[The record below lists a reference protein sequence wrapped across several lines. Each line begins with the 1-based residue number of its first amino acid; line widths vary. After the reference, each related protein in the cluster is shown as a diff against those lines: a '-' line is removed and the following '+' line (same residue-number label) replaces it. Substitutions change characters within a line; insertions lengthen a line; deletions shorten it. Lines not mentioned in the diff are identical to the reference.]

1 MILGVCEINGVKTG
15 NCDYQNSARHKSMKY
30 IFKKMKPYS
39 NYVYLLIGSHGP
51 LVENYLTLLY
61 LLWFLEKLCKFTK
74 PTIVIIAF
82 VRSMA
87 GISLR
92 TIVSLLYVC

>member
-1 MILGVCEINGVKTG
+1 
-15 NCDYQNSARHKSMKY
+15 
-30 IFKKMKPYS
+30 MKPYS

-51 LVENYLTLLY
+51 LVEKILTLLY

-92 TIVSLLYVC
+92 TIVSLLYVCQCVYIMCNIFTT